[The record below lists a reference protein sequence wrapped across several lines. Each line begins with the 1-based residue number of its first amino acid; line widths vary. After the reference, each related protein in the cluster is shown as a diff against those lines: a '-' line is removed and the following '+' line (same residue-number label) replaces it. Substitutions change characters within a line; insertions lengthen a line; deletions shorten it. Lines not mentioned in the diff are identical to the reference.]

1 MRSPLRRSHRPS
13 LQGKQYAVSSLH
25 YLATM
30 AGARILEQG
39 GNAADAGVAAGLC
52 INVLEP
58 ELAHFGGVAPI
69 IYCPGTGEPVE
80 TISGL
85 GRWPQ
90 AASIA
95 HFRQHYAGDMP
106 ENILRTVTPA
116 TPDAWLSALARW
128 GTMQFEQV
136 VAPALDLAGNG
147 RPVDPRF
154 YRALSLPEM
163 SRWPTTQDVFR
174 PNGRFLQVGELFQQ
188 PDLARTFERM
198 IRAEQEVS
206 GGRTDGLRA
215 ARDLIYK
222 GEIAREIA
230 AFHQA
235 QGSWLTYEDLAG
247 FAVRVEAPERINYKG
262 YEVASCGAWCQ
273 GPTFLMVLKLL
284 EGIDLQGMGWGTAA
298 YLHTLLEA
306 IKLVFADREAYF
318 GDPDFVDV
326 PLKMLLSEAYAAQ
339 RRQMIDGARA
349 VVGVV
354 KAEEVGHERG
364 KATQAGHSRHQ
375 PVWESDTSYVCVVD
389 KWGNTFSA
397 TPSDGLTSTPIVPG
411 LGFAISGRGYQ
422 SWLDE
427 GHPSCLQPGKRPRLT
442 PNPALIL
449 KNGKPFMPI
458 GCPGGDAQVQAMLQV
473 FLNVVEFGMEPQAA
487 IEAPRVISLSFPNS
501 FWPHHIRPG
510 EVTAESRWETAV
522 LDDLRQRGHIIID
535 DGQWSSQV
543 ARVCTIVV
551 DGATGTRTA
560 GADPRS
566 TAYAIAW

>member
-1 MRSPLRRSHRPS
+1 
-13 LQGKQYAVSSLH
+13 
-25 YLATM
+25 
-30 AGARILEQG
+30 LEQG

-69 IYCPGTGEPVE
+69 IYCPGRGGPVE

-90 AASIA
+90 AASA
-95 HFRQHYAGDMP
+95 DYFRQHYGGDMP

-116 TPDAWLSALARW
+116 AADAWLSALARW
-128 GTMQFEQV
+128 GTMSFEQV
-136 VAPALDLAGNG
+136 VAPALELAGNG
-147 RPVDPRF
+147 RPVDPRCHE
-154 YRALSLPEM
+154 ALSQPEM
-163 SRWPTTQDVFR
+163 TRWPSTEAVFR
-174 PNGRFLQVGELFQQ
+174 PGGRVPQVGEFFRQ

-198 IRAEQEVS
+198 VTAERRA
-206 GGRTDGLRA
+206 GGSRETGIRA

-247 FAVRVEAPERINYKG
+247 FAVRLEAPERINYKG
-262 YEVASCGAWCQ
+262 YEVFSCGAWCQ
-273 GPTFLMVLKLL
+273 GPTLLMVLKLL
-284 EGIDLQGMGWGTAA
+284 EGVDLRGMGWGTAD

-318 GDPDFVDV
+318 GDPDFVIV
-326 PLKMLLSEAYAAQ
+326 PLANLLSEGYAA
-339 RRQMIDGARA
+339 RRRGMIDGVRA
-349 VVGVV
+349 VVGMA
-354 KAEEVGHERG
+354 KAGEMGGEGPKGARHFTSATYRER
-364 KATQAGHSRHQ
+364 

-389 KWGNTFSA
+389 EWGNAFSA
-397 TPSDGLTSTPIVPG
+397 TPSDGLTSTPVVPG
-411 LGFAISGRGYQ
+411 LGFAISGRGMQ

-427 GHPSCLQPGKRPRLT
+427 AHPSSLQPGKRPRLT
-442 PNPALIL
+442 PNPSLIL
-449 KNGKPFMPI
+449 KEGKPFMPL

-473 FLNVVEFGMEPQAA
+473 FLNIVEFGMAPQAA
-487 IEAPRVISLSFPNS
+487 IEAPRVISHSFPNS
-501 FWPHHIRPG
+501 FWPHQIRPG
-510 EVTAESRWETAV
+510 EVTAESRWETAI
-522 LDDLRQRGHIIID
+522 LDELRQRGHVIID
-535 DGQWSSQV
+535 DGEWSSEV

-551 DGATGTRTA
+551 DGATGVRTA

-566 TAYAIAW
+566 TAYAVAW